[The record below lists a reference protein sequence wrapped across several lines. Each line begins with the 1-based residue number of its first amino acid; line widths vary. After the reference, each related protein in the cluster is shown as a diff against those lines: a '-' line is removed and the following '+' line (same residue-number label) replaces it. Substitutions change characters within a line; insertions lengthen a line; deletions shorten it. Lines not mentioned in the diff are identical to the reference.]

1 MVNKLWL
8 DTACII
14 FGLVLV
20 SFINLCVTLMQQIVK
35 TNGPSLVKVFVHSD
49 EDDFISF
56 LLFSYCCLFVP
67 WDLALH
73 LIYGGKLI
81 SLLYIYRHD
90 YTLV

>member
-35 TNGPSLVKVFVHSD
+35 TNGPSLVKGVLCIVMKMTLFRFYFLVIVVFLSPGIWH
-49 EDDFISF
+49 
-56 LLFSYCCLFVP
+56 
-67 WDLALH
+67 
-73 LIYGGKLI
+73 
-81 SLLYIYRHD
+81 
-90 YTLV
+90 YT